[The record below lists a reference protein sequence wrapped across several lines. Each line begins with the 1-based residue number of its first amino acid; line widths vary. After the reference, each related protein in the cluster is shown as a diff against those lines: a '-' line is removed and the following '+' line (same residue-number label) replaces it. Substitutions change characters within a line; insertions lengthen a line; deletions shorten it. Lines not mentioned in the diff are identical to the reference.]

1 VKALFDHP
9 LDELK
14 TETCCAL
21 DTVSAVV
28 DEEAMVFSRVQLN
41 ADWRGTVLKRV
52 RDQLVGD
59 DPDFLGCGC
68 VEGGGLGLDSNWYR
82 CSVRDAGEQGSCL
95 DGIVGLCEQPV
106 DDGDRLDAG
115 GGVVEGATITVL
127 GAAEQ
132 EEVGGGLE
140 VVLDPVICL
149 CRQCAGE
156 FGAGGGALVPDC
168 LAADRLS

>member
-1 VKALFDHP
+1 RRGRLRRLGLSSWLCGEDDLGAGTAAGPCAEREAPAKALFDHP

-41 ADWRGTVLKRV
+41 ADWRDTVLKRV

-127 GAAEQ
+127 GTAEQ
-132 EEVGGGLE
+132 E
-140 VVLDPVICL
+140 
-149 CRQCAGE
+149 
-156 FGAGGGALVPDC
+156 
-168 LAADRLS
+168 